1 MSICSF
7 CLFWDLGG
15 AGSTEAAWVRRLHVR
30 GREALAE
37 GVDGEEVDGEEVDG
51 KEVDGEEVDGKEVDG
66 KEGVV
71 PLNKALCTMS
81 LTEGTAG
88 GAVLLTL
95 G

>member
-1 MSICSF
+1 M
-7 CLFWDLGG
+7 
-15 AGSTEAAWVRRLHVR
+15 
-30 GREALAE
+30 AE
-37 GVDGEEVDGEEVDG
+37 GVDGEEVDG
-51 KEVDGEEVDGKEVDG
+51 KEVDGKEVDG

>member
-37 GVDGEEVDGEEVDG
+37 GVDGEEVGGE
-51 KEVDGEEVDGKEVDG
+51 EVDGEEVDGKEVDG

>member
-37 GVDGEEVDGEEVDG
+37 GVDGEG
-51 KEVDGEEVDGKEVDG
+51 VDGEEVDGKEVDG

-71 PLNKALCTMS
+71 ALNKALCTMS

>member
-30 GREALAE
+30 VREALAE
-37 GVDGEEVDGEEVDG
+37 GVDSE
-51 KEVDGEEVDGKEVDG
+51 EVDGEEVDGKEVDG